1 MCFFISSQPKLCFRC
16 CFVCLCLDRVL
27 RGCVTSISAH
37 ICAFSYPV
45 IPNLFR
51 CGFVCLCLDRVLRGC
66 VTSVCAFSYP
76 VSLNRV
82 LGAILF
88 VCVGIEFYEAASLVY
103 VLLYVL
109 FHIQSFQTV
118 F

>member
-16 CFVCLCLDRVL
+16 CFVCLCWDPVL
-27 RGCVTSISAH
+27 RGCVTS

-45 IPNLFR
+45 IPN
-51 CGFVCLCLDRVLRGC
+51 C
-66 VTSVCAFSYP
+66 
-76 VSLNRV
+76 V
-82 LGAILF
+82 LGAVLF

-103 VLLYVL
+103 VL
-109 FHIQSFQTV
+109 FHIQSDQTV